1 MLSMNHPELTA
12 TAAEVVEA
20 TIAALPDEI
29 RHLAEKVPVHFQS
42 QPDQTVRAEGFDSD
56 ILGLFTGQ
64 PHGTEF
70 QLNDPAPPQI
80 ILYLDNIWSWTG
92 RETAAFKDEVHLTYL
107 HELGHYFGWDED
119 DLAARG
125 LD

>member
-1 MLSMNHPELTA
+1 MNLPELTT
-12 TAAEVVEA
+12 TAAEVVDQ
-20 TIAALPDEI
+20 TIAGLPGEI
-29 RHLAEKVPVHFQS
+29 RRLAEKVPVHFQA
-42 QPDQTVRAEGFDSD
+42 QPDEAVQAEGFASD
-56 ILGLFTGQ
+56 ILGLFTGH
-64 PHGTEF
+64 PYGTEF

-80 ILYLDNIWSWTG
+80 LLYLDNIWSWTG
-92 RETAAFKDEVHLTYL
+92 SETAAFQEEVRLTYL